1 MATLKDIQRQIV
13 AVKKTQQI
21 TKAMNMVAASKL
33 KGAQTKMERFR
44 PYSAKFKEVL
54 GSLAGR
60 TSAEASPLLEEREK
74 IKKIELV
81 LFTSDRGLCGSFNIN
96 LITMAEK
103 FINEKKSQGIE
114 VKLTCIGKKGYE
126 YFKRRMPQVIR
137 KYYTEFLN
145 SFDISDASTLG
156 NELTDLFLTEEV
168 DNVSLLFAEFIS
180 VGRQVPVVQQL
191 LPVPSLEE
199 ADDTVVTEYLCE
211 PDANSLLGDILP
223 RYINVICYS
232 AMLEVSAS
240 EHAARMSAM
249 DNATRNCKE
258 MSETL
263 TLQFNKARQAAITAE
278 LMDIIGGAEAL
289 RG

>member
-1 MATLKDIQRQIV
+1 MATLKDIQRQIA

-33 KGAQTKMERFR
+33 KGAQVKMEQFR
-44 PYSAKFKEVL
+44 PYSVKFKEVL

-74 IKKIELV
+74 IKKVELV

-96 LITMAEK
+96 LISMAEK
-103 FINEKKSQGIE
+103 FISERKSQGIE
-114 VKLTCIGKKGYE
+114 VNLTCIGKKGYE
-126 YFKRRMPQVIR
+126 YFKKRMPQMIR
-137 KYYTEFLN
+137 EYHTDFL
-145 SFDISDASTLG
+145 SRFDISDAATLG
-156 NELTDLFLTEEV
+156 RGLTDLFLTEEV
-168 DNVSLLFAEFIS
+168 DEVNLLFAEFVS
-180 VGRQVPVVQQL
+180 VAKQVPVVQQL
-191 LPVPSLEE
+191 LPVLSLEE
-199 ADDTVVTEYLCE
+199 ANDTIVTEYLCE
-211 PDANSLLGDILP
+211 PDANTLLGEILP

-232 AMLEVSAS
+232 SMLEISAS

-258 MSETL
+258 MRESL

-289 RG
+289 KG

>member
-33 KGAQTKMERFR
+33 KGAQVKMEQFR

-96 LITMAEK
+96 LINMAEK
-103 FINEKKSQGIE
+103 FIIEKKSQGIE

-126 YFKRRMPQVIR
+126 YFKKRMPQVIR
-137 KYYTEFLN
+137 EYYTDFLN
-145 SFDISDASTLG
+145 RFDMSDAATLG
-156 NELTDLFLTEEV
+156 NELTDLFLAEEV
-168 DNVSLLFAEFIS
+168 DEVNLLFAEFIS

-191 LPVPSLEE
+191 LPVPRLEE
-199 ADDTVVTEYLCE
+199 ADDTTEYLCE
-211 PDANSLLGDILP
+211 PDADTLLGEILP
-223 RYINVICYS
+223 RYIHVICYS
-232 AMLEVSAS
+232 AMLEISAS

-258 MSETL
+258 MNESL

-289 RG
+289 KG